1 MLHSIGLNG
10 AVFFYAFQ
18 YTMTVVYDVID
29 IGSVADSLNSLY
41 FHLVLYSLSS
51 AKKKSCFLTT
61 LNPAQKWKRVL
72 PLLATG
78 WH

>member
-29 IGSVADSLNSLY
+29 IGSVADSLKY
-41 FHLVLYSLSS
+41 FHLVLYSLGS

-61 LNPAQKWKRVL
+61 LNPAQKLKRVL